1 MRQSRLLVASLLVAL
16 SVSASVS
23 SPKPAFAQVAPC
35 SNGNYRTH
43 GFYFGSTYTFWWNA
57 LTFPGYLGGN
67 AGPALNAGPG
77 GWNELRTEC
86 GRPGTSWSSY
96 TYVGNNTFTPIKA
109 DGYNTI
115 GWQDFGNPPPDGD
128 STCQGDMFAN
138 RFFYIGYACPFVDGS
153 GREYEYGVALDA
165 GDGWTT
171 DLNNTSTNNV
181 QVVSTH
187 EYGHVSG
194 LAHPDDGD
202 CSSTAHNARL
212 TMYRCLFPGSDQYTL
227 GAGDMNGF
235 LVKRP

>member
-1 MRQSRLLVASLLVAL
+1 MSAGVSDPIRLSPIAGSTWVRSALSSRARVDARLAGLHSNHSSASLRNVTD
-16 SVSASVS
+16 
-23 SPKPAFAQVAPC
+23 PP
-35 SNGNYRTH
+35 R
-43 GFYFGSTYTFWWNA
+43 GSTH
-57 LTFPGYLGGN
+57 
-67 AGPALNAGPG
+67 
-77 GWNELRTEC
+77 ELRTEC
-86 GRPGTSWSSY
+86 SRPGTSWSSY
-96 TYVGNNTFTPIKA
+96 AYVGNNTFTPIKA